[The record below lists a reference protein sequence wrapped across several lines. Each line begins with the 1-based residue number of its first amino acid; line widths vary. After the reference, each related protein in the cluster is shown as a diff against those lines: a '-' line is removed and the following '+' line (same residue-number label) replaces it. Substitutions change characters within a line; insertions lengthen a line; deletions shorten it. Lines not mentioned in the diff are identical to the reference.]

1 MPKAKETKS
10 EEGTEAAAA
19 PKAKKAPAK
28 SKAKAVKA
36 EAAPVEASP
45 KDATAASASKYMPRL
60 KALYRAEASGSLL
73 KQFSFSNVM
82 QVPRLEKIVL
92 NVTTKEAIQNQKVLD
107 TAADELSVIAGQK
120 AVITKSRKSI
130 ANFKLRE
137 NMPIGARVTLRGDR
151 MWEFLDRLITVSIP
165 RIRDFR
171 GVNPKAFDGRGN
183 YSLGLTE
190 QIIFPEVDYDKVTRI
205 NGMNIAFVTTAK
217 NDEEGRALLASL
229 GMPFSV

>member
-1 MPKAKETKS
+1 MPKAKEKKS
-10 EEGTEAAAA
+10 EEGTEAAEA

-28 SKAKAVKA
+28 SKAKAEKA
-36 EAAPVEASP
+36 EAAPAEASS
-45 KDATAASASKYMPRL
+45 KGAVATSGAKYMPRL